1 MGRDDSRSAAAAQG
15 IGASLR
21 SAHRLYLKLLQD
33 HLGTRGLTVAQY
45 LHLRVLREQKG
56 LFQNEISARL
66 GIEKASSTAVLDALE
81 RDGLIERQRDGEDRR
96 RLKVTLTGKGEKLAD
111 EMMSFARQIA
121 SAATDGVD
129 ADDLASFFA
138 TMDRVIDNLSRAIST
153 RR

>member
-1 MGRDDSRSAAAAQG
+1 M
-15 IGASLR
+15 
-21 SAHRLYLKLLQD
+21 
-33 HLGTRGLTVAQY
+33 GTRGLTVAQY

-81 RDGLIERQRDGEDRR
+81 RDGLIERQRDGKDRR

-111 EMMSFARQIA
+111 EMMSFAKQIA

-138 TMDRVIDNLSRAIST
+138 TMDRVIDNLSRAIAA